1 MDFEK
6 INIFS
11 LTKFELGSKT
21 RNRRFRFI
29 RYTGSNYSEIVS
41 YIHEISPNTE
51 IWPESV
57 LVIGTL
63 YNYSG
68 RDFQMNYV
76 DDLGVRAVIVN
87 NPYIIIDNEWVPLA
101 MNNKEAEE
109 YIAKDP
115 ANCVFRPS
123 KPFSTYMKNAD
134 TGKIL
139 EYNAAEHPKGL
150 DFVSL
155 QPDVEYFICN
165 SLISS
170 AFTHTSRYDAD
181 FHELQ
186 ITPDIPQIVERIE
199 RLKYQINVHSHATTK
214 QAFFTPLW
222 DNWKRRETMSKRCL
236 KCEHLKS
243 IIEIIHLSLM
253 EETKN
258 NGISGKNL
266 MTYKVNNHNFVQ
278 DIKELL
284 TCRFDCDA
292 PTERQQDIFMRFLNN
307 SDGPYCPNDF
317 QKLQIGLYED
327 YISFLEYIISNTR
340 KPKEGI
346 IQEDENGNIYCC
358 DIQLSMDF
366 AQYKGCR
373 CRITQ
378 YVENYI
384 KKNNYRYFCK
394 TIDAV
399 YGKWQGIVELGMKGN
414 MIVNG
419 YLTPD
424 HLGVDVGD
432 AVTISCVQPNNHKR
446 RGLYFGVV
454 LGLDK
459 IGVSNEENSFENS
472 SIREFIKASDGAEFY
487 KYLRKIIERES
498 NKKARMMIVRAAGA
512 AKKIVDPGHCFKQYN
527 EEFPEMFGT
536 KQNWSK
542 FMQNCSNDDAEVL
555 KLAKRLFNE

>member
-1 MDFEK
+1 MDYEK

-51 IWPESV
+51 IWPESA
-57 LVIGTL
+57 LVIGNL

-68 RDFQMNYV
+68 RDFRMNYV

-123 KPFSTYMKNAD
+123 KPFSTYKKSAD

-150 DFVSL
+150 DFESL
-155 QPDVEYFICN
+155 QPNVEYFICDRH
-165 SLISS
+165 ISS
-170 AFTHTSRYDAD
+170 AYTHTFRYDAD

-186 ITPDIPQIVERIE
+186 ITPDIPQIVECIE
-199 RLKYQINVHSHATTK
+199 RLKYQINVHSQTTTK

-222 DNWKRRETMSKRCL
+222 DNWKRRETMLKRCL

-243 IIEIIHLSLM
+243 IIEIIHSSLM

-258 NGISGKNL
+258 DGISGKNL
-266 MTYKVNNHNFVQ
+266 LTYKVNNHNFIL
-278 DIKELL
+278 DIKDLL
-284 TCRFDCDA
+284 TCQFDCDV

-307 SDGPYCPNDF
+307 SDGPYCPSDF
-317 QKLQIGLYED
+317 QKLQIGLYKD
-327 YISFLEYIISNTR
+327 YISFLEYIISNIR

-366 AQYKGCR
+366 ARYRGCR

-378 YVENYI
+378 YVENNI
-384 KKNNYRYFCK
+384 KKNNYTYFSK
-394 TIDAV
+394 AIDAI
-399 YGKWQGIVELGMKGN
+399 YGQWEGKVEVGKKGT

-419 YLTPD
+419 YLTPEC
-424 HLGVDVGD
+424 LGVDVGD
-432 AVTISCVQPNNHKR
+432 AVTISCVQPYNHKR
-446 RGLYFGVV
+446 RGLYIGVV
-454 LGLDK
+454 RGLDK
-459 IGVSNEENSFENS
+459 TGGRNKDNSFEKS
-472 SIREFIKASDGAEFY
+472 KIRKFIKAPNGAEFY
-487 KYLRKIIERES
+487 KYLRKLVEGES
-498 NKKARMMIVRAAGA
+498 KPKDRLMIVRAAGA
-512 AKKIVDPGHCFKQYN
+512 AKKIMDPGQCYT
-527 EEFPEMFGT
+527 EYDDEFRGMFGS
-536 KQNWSK
+536 KQNWSN
-542 FMQNCSNDDAEVL
+542 FMKKWNNDNAEVL
-555 KLAKRLFNE
+555 NLAKHLFNY